1 MKIGTH
7 GILEVQIPNL
17 DLDIWIFN
25 PKIHCFGKFGTKK
38 SKLSSLAEN
47 WQTECL
53 EDVDSHSDITFL
65 SFEP

>member
-17 DLDIWIFN
+17 DLDFWNSN
-25 PKIHCFGKFGTKK
+25 PKIHFFDKFGAKK

-47 WQTECL
+47 WHTKCL
-53 EDVDSHSDITFL
+53 EDVDSHSGITFL